1 MQGLFITMEGAD
13 GSGKSLQSKLLK
25 EYLLERGFDV
35 VTVRE
40 PGGTRIGEK
49 IRDIIIDKENT
60 AMDSMTEVLL
70 YAASRAQLTQE
81 VILPSLNAGKIVLS
95 DRFVDSSLVYQGFAR
110 GLGIDTVMK
119 INSFALCGLMPDIT
133 FFLDLPATDGLKRVH
148 SREEPDRIEMEA
160 LSFHNKV
167 YEGYLSLVEMYPER
181 IKSIDASRDIQ
192 EVKRSIIEIV
202 EKKLS
207 NSPSPYYNKNK

>member
-192 EVKRSIIEIV
+192 EVNRSIIEIV
-202 EKKLS
+202 EKKLT

>member
-1 MQGLFITMEGAD
+1 MEGAD

-40 PGGTRIGEK
+40 PGGTMIGEK

-202 EKKLS
+202 EKKLT

>member
-1 MQGLFITMEGAD
+1 MEGAD

>member
-202 EKKLS
+202 EKKLT

>member
-40 PGGTRIGEK
+40 PGGTMIGEK

-202 EKKLS
+202 EKKLT

>member
-1 MQGLFITMEGAD
+1 MEGAD

-202 EKKLS
+202 EKKLT